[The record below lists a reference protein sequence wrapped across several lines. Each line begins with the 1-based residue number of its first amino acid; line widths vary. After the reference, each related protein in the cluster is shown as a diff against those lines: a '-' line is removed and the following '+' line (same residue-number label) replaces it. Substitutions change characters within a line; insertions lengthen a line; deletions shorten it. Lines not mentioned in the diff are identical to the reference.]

1 MLLCTTT
8 DQTRALGN
16 LCIVRTIQGYYHVT
30 REVQLQNLIPKLQQG
45 LQHSHLSLFT
55 GNGNATIFVVLDR
68 RATLLDKSTIA
79 SSSEEGWNPSSPCP
93 DSLCKSTLWGEKV
106 TDYERR
112 TREIQIHVH
121 SMFVKNCISLVTWL
135 FFFFFKPTW
144 GVSSTSSSPDRYC
157 RSNSAFSPTYEEIIL
172 LICLVWSS
180 RPRPKLSTLRKTHT
194 ALTY

>member
-16 LCIVRTIQGYYHVT
+16 LCIMRTIQGYYHVT
-30 REVQLQNLIPKLQQG
+30 REVQLQHLIPKLQQG

-121 SMFVKNCISLVTWL
+121 SMFVKNCISLVT
-135 FFFFFKPTW
+135 FFFFLNQPEALVPLPAPLTDT
-144 GVSSTSSSPDRYC
+144 VAQILHSLQHMRRSSS
-157 RSNSAFSPTYEEIIL
+157 
-172 LICLVWSS
+172 
-180 RPRPKLSTLRKTHT
+180 
-194 ALTY
+194 

>member
-16 LCIVRTIQGYYHVT
+16 LCIMRTIQGYYHVT
-30 REVQLQNLIPKLQQG
+30 REVQLQHLIPKLQQG

-93 DSLCKSTLWGEKV
+93 DSLCKSTLWGGKV

-135 FFFFFKPTW
+135 FFFFLNQPEALVPLPAPLTDT
-144 GVSSTSSSPDRYC
+144 VAQILHSLQHMRRSSSW
-157 RSNSAFSPTYEEIIL
+157 SA
-172 LICLVWSS
+172 
-180 RPRPKLSTLRKTHT
+180 
-194 ALTY
+194 